1 MAPTRKRLAELRM
14 AVASPSGYDRRR
26 FRPFRGRRRGA
37 GAFYRPPLFLYSNG
51 GKSYVDLC
59 ACKEGSSLAS
69 MEASIPRPEEE
80 RRPKQ
85 TPAAYTECRNPGAG
99 WEAAPG
105 LGLESKLAMA
115 GQQDQ
120 TITRIFSVRRV
131 SSAQVPANPM
141 TDRNPRPC
149 NGALSHVDHRP
160 SQQRH
165 RQRNSTMLPRPRNS
179 LSVG

>member
-1 MAPTRKRLAELRM
+1 MTAEDFDTLGEDG
-14 AVASPSGYDRRR
+14 VARGLSIGPR
-26 FRPFRGRRRGA
+26 FFV
-37 GAFYRPPLFLYSNG
+37 FQ

-69 MEASIPRPEEE
+69 MEASSQGRRE

-85 TPAAYTECRNPGAG
+85 TPAAYIECRNPGAG

-105 LGLESKLAMA
+105 LGLESKLATA

-131 SSAQVPANPM
+131 SSAQVPANP
-141 TDRNPRPC
+141 TNRGFLTPYAR
-149 NGALSHVDHRP
+149 S
-160 SQQRH
+160 
-165 RQRNSTMLPRPRNS
+165 
-179 LSVG
+179 